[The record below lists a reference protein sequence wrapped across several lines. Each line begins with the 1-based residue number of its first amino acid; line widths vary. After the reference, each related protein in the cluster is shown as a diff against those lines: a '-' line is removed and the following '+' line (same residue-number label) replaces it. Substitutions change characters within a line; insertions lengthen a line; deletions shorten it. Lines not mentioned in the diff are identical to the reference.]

1 MRKFLSMLCISF
13 LSLLLVTACSS
24 SGSTNDSHRIAPA
37 SENTANTSTVNTTAT
52 ASPNNDTLNE
62 QTVNAALKAAEA
74 YKNKEYNV
82 IASEDILS
90 TESLQTRNEEM
101 TPFFTE
107 YFKEKAVDTRYTALP
122 LQIAN
127 KQQLSL
133 KPENLQFSVMDH
145 RDTIVDLRYKVDL
158 VLIGP
163 DGKEQNRVPLEG
175 VLTLFDVNGQWLL
188 QGDRFD
194 SAAFQKLIV

>member
-1 MRKFLSMLCISF
+1 MRKFPSVLFISL

-24 SGSTNDSHRIAPA
+24 SVSTSDSQNIAPA
-37 SENTANTSTVNTTAT
+37 SENN
-52 ASPNNDTLNE
+52 TLNE
-62 QTVNAALKAAEA
+62 QSINAAIKAAEA

-82 IASEDILS
+82 IACEDILS

-101 TPFFTE
+101 TLFFTE
-107 YFKEKAVDTRYTALP
+107 YFKKKAVDTGYTALP
-122 LQIAN
+122 LKIAN

-133 KPENLQFSVMDH
+133 KPESLQFSVMDH
-145 RDTIVDLRYKVDL
+145 RDTIVDLRYKVE
-158 VLIGP
+158 LILFGP

-194 SAAFQKLIV
+194 SAAFHKLIV